1 MARIPAASGRDRL
14 CVALAALVI
23 SAPSTGAA
31 SDGDLQR
38 ALLESGC
45 ANAKVTRLPDQG
57 KIVIYRA
64 NCLGTEHKVIELVC
78 IAGRCTASGPS
89 PEDERDG

>member
-1 MARIPAASGRDRL
+1 MARNSAGSGRDRFF
-14 CVALAALVI
+14 VALTALVI
-23 SAPSTGAA
+23 STPSPGVA

-45 ANAKVTRLPDQG
+45 ANATVTRLPDQG

-64 NCLGTEHKVIELVC
+64 NCLSTEHKVIELIC
-78 IAGRCTASGPS
+78 IAGRCTASTPS
-89 PEDERDG
+89 SEDERDR